1 MVFIS
6 LGSWQLI
13 RLNWKL
19 ELISEIENSIN
30 SEPVNFSGENPKNF
44 KKVNFKANLKN
55 SRLIYLYSLN
65 ESGKPGFDI
74 INTII
79 IGNKN
84 FLLNRGWIP
93 KNFKNKN
100 FDISTPNLTGILR
113 KKSNKNHF
121 KPEND
126 ILKNYWFTLKDED
139 LLKFTGKK
147 FSNYIIYETH
157 DRSSFP
163 KAKKIGANISNNHLK
178 YSLTWF
184 SLAISIFLIYLYFR
198 KKNY

>member
-1 MVFIS
+1 MV
-6 LGSWQLI
+6 

-30 SEPVNFSGENPKNF
+30 SEPVDFSGENPKNF
-44 KKVNFKANLKN
+44 KKVNFRASLNN
-55 SRLIYLYSLN
+55 SSLIYLYSLN

-74 INTII
+74 INTIV

-113 KKSNKNHF
+113 KK
-121 KPEND
+121 
-126 ILKNYWFTLKDED
+126 
-139 LLKFTGKK
+139 
-147 FSNYIIYETH
+147 
-157 DRSSFP
+157 
-163 KAKKIGANISNNHLK
+163 
-178 YSLTWF
+178 
-184 SLAISIFLIYLYFR
+184 
-198 KKNY
+198 

>member
-1 MVFIS
+1 MVFIL

-19 ELISEIENSIN
+19 ELISEIENSIS
-30 SEPVNFSGENPKNF
+30 SEPVSFSGENLKNF

-55 SRLIYLYSLN
+55 SRVIYLYSLN

-113 KKSNKNHF
+113 KKSNKNYF
-121 KPEND
+121 KP
-126 ILKNYWFTLKDED
+126 
-139 LLKFTGKK
+139 
-147 FSNYIIYETH
+147 
-157 DRSSFP
+157 
-163 KAKKIGANISNNHLK
+163 
-178 YSLTWF
+178 
-184 SLAISIFLIYLYFR
+184 R
-198 KKNY
+198 K